1 MPKGPPANYMFS
13 PWILQSQQVKP
24 RFKPNA
30 DAYQDITSQIIQH
43 KFQKPKSTQ
52 DIIETKQYAFGRFI
66 EDTKLSVASFNYTKA
81 DKLRVDSNI
90 VLDLHDESSVLE
102 KLDKTYDIKDGY
114 AV

>member
-13 PWILQSQQVKP
+13 PWILQSQQAKP
-24 RFKPNA
+24 RFKPE
-30 DAYQDITSQIIQH
+30 YQDITSQIIQH

-52 DIIETKQYAFGRFI
+52 DIIETKQYAFGKFI
-66 EDTKLSVASFNYTKA
+66 EDTKLSVASFNYSKA

-102 KLDKTYDIKDGY
+102 KLDRAWDIKDGY
-114 AV
+114 QV